1 MLSMSYMYDWQV
13 GDEDVGIIMSTI
25 ANVICSSL
33 LIVASLCS
41 IFHLALICVVMG
53 MSRND
58 LHNSL
63 NTEVIFFFQGTPL
76 ERMLWVCQLWHLWQ
90 LSMAWSMMNWCTSFL
105 LTTKHMAL
113 KLLLKSVSSPIHSC
127 GNTSIYMSR
136 NMDLLCGMKVGKE
149 TYPI

>member
-1 MLSMSYMYDWQV
+1 MSYMYDWQV
-13 GDEDVGIIMSTI
+13 GDEDVGIIMSTTLI
-25 ANVICSSL
+25 TNANLIVICSSL

-76 ERMLWVCQLWHLWQ
+76 ERMLWVCQL
-90 LSMAWSMMNWCTSFL
+90 
-105 LTTKHMAL
+105 
-113 KLLLKSVSSPIHSC
+113 
-127 GNTSIYMSR
+127 
-136 NMDLLCGMKVGKE
+136 
-149 TYPI
+149 